1 MKIETI
7 DFQDREDAV
16 EVLGAAFAGHA
27 LLPGDLSGEKSGR
40 LCRALIE
47 ALSDAPDR
55 ELLGIFHENQLAC
68 VSFVHDAAHEPGGIK
83 LFRLLYQMCRVLGF
97 GKMLSFARV
106 LSEKIE
112 GEEKRLELLLLATR
126 PGCQGLGLGRSMIR
140 HIFDLARDR
149 NYESVVLEVAKET
162 PAFDFYLE
170 EGFVVEKE
178 IQLPTTP
185 LCLVRKWL

>member
-7 DFQDREDAV
+7 DFQDREEAV
-16 EVLGAAFAGHA
+16 EVLGQAFAGHA

-40 LCRALIE
+40 LCRALLD
-47 ALSDAPDR
+47 AFADAPDR
-55 ELLGIFHENQLAC
+55 RLFGIYHENQLAC
-68 VSFVHDAAHEPGGIK
+68 VSFVHDAAHEPRGLK
-83 LFRLLYQMCRVLGF
+83 LFQLLHQMCRVLGF

-112 GEEKRLELLLLATR
+112 GDEKRLELLLLATR
-126 PGCQGLGLGRSMIR
+126 PGCQGLGLGRTMIR
-140 HIFDLARDR
+140 HIFDFAREKGDG
-149 NYESVVLEVAKET
+149 SVVLEVARET
-162 PAFDFYLE
+162 PAFDFYLQ